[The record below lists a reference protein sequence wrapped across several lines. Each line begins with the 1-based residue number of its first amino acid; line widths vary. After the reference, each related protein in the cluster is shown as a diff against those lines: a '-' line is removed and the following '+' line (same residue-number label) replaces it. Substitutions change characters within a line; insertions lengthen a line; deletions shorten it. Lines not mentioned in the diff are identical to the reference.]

1 MTIALYV
8 ESISETIGD
17 NGKAGLDQTIIVP
30 NYTIGAIQLFHRT
43 STGKRGRSE
52 AWTLTPLSDLPNTRV
67 IKNPVAIRLTDNDHF
82 AIQGGKVTTLGYKTT
97 TASDQLTKL
106 GGDYTLNHFDLVT
119 DLVSRFEN
127 ADSSLSIYLTDS
139 RYKDISIEFPP
150 LVPNRAFGNSPV
162 SNSVTPT
169 ISHNAVSNQPVI
181 SRQTTTPR
189 LEMELASVPDIK
201 WAKSYI
207 NRKVVGDVTD
217 FDIFDVAMRNDENVL
232 ITGHAGSGKTSSVMA
247 YASARGYRYYNF
259 SCSAGT
265 DTKKLFGGY
274 NPSENGHFHWQ
285 DGAITDLVRNGGVLL
300 IGEITF
306 MPERTASELYSLL
319 DYRREI
325 QLTDK
330 DGEVVKAHPDLL
342 IVADGNLGYRGT
354 RELSQA
360 FNDRFTHHLDFPYDP
375 DIEGKLIKSKAILEM
390 ANSLRDRFEEEEIQ
404 TPISTRS
411 LVALMGNINSLGI
424 DYGIY
429 AYLNL
434 FPMREQAS
442 VKLVIDTYRYN
453 IEEELGLV
461 HTAPAEPV
469 MEVLDNV
476 TTN

>member
-8 ESISETIGD
+8 ESQSETIGD
-17 NGKAGLDQTIIVP
+17 NGEAGLDQTIIVP
-30 NYTIGAIQLFHRT
+30 NYTIGAVQLFHRT

-52 AWTLTPLSDLPNTRV
+52 AWTLSSLSDIPNTRV
-67 IKNPVAIRLTDNDHF
+67 IKHPVAIRLTDNDHF

-97 TASDQLTKL
+97 TASDQLTQL
-106 GGDYTLNHFDLVT
+106 GGDYTLNHRDLVT

-127 ADSSLSIYLTDS
+127 ADNGLAIYLTDS
-139 RYKDISIEFPP
+139 RYKDTSIEFPP

-169 ISHNAVSNQPVI
+169 ISTVTAPARVQVI
-181 SRQTTTPR
+181 ERTSAE
-189 LEMELASVPDIK
+189 LELASIPDIK

-207 NRKVVGDVTD
+207 NRKVIGDVTD

-274 NPSENGHFHWQ
+274 NPSPDGHFHWQ

-330 DGEVVKAHPDLL
+330 DGEVVKAHKDLL

-411 LVALMGNINSLGI
+411 LVALMGNINSLGL

-461 HTAPAEPV
+461 HTAPAETV
-469 MEVLDNV
+469 MEVLDNGV
-476 TTN
+476 TN

>member
-8 ESISETIGD
+8 ESLSETIGD
-17 NGKAGLDQTIIVP
+17 NGEAGLDQTLIVP
-30 NYTIGAIQLFHRT
+30 NYTIGAVQLFHRT
-43 STGKRGRSE
+43 STGKKGRTE
-52 AWTLTPLSDLPNTRV
+52 AWTVTPLADLPSTRV
-67 IKNPVAIRLTDNDHF
+67 LKSPVAIRLTDNDHF
-82 AIQGGKVTTLGYKTT
+82 AIQGNKVTTLGYKATN
-97 TASDQLTKL
+97 ASDQLPNW
-106 GGDYTLNHFDLVT
+106 GGEYECDHNELVAV
-119 DLVSRFEN
+119 LVERFEN
-127 ADSSLSIYLTDS
+127 ADQYLASYLTDG
-139 RYKDISIEFPP
+139 RYKDTTVDFPP
-150 LVPNRAFGNSPV
+150 LVANRAFTNNP
-162 SNSVTPT
+162 VTPQT
-169 ISHNAVSNQPVI
+169 SSVSSPARVQVI
-181 SRQTTTPR
+181 ERNHVD
-189 LEMELASVPDIK
+189 MELASIPDIK

-217 FDIFDVAMRNDENVL
+217 FDIFDVAMRENENVL

-274 NPSENGHFHWQ
+274 NPSPDGHFHWQ

-330 DGEVVKAHPDLL
+330 DGEVVKAHKDLL
-342 IVADGNLGYRGT
+342 IVADGNIGYRGT

-375 DIEGKLIKSKAILEM
+375 DIEGKLIKNKAVLEM
-390 ANSLRDRFEEEEIQ
+390 ANAMRDRFEEEEIQ
-404 TPISTRS
+404 TPISTRG
-411 LVALMGNINSLGI
+411 LVALMGNINNLGI
-424 DYGIY
+424 DYGFY

-442 VKLVIDTYRYN
+442 IKLVMDTYRYN
-453 IEEELGLV
+453 IEQELGLV
-461 HTAPAEPV
+461 SAPIADTATETV
-469 MEVLDNV
+469 
-476 TTN
+476 

>member
-1 MTIALYV
+1 MSIALYV
-8 ESISETIGD
+8 ESTSEITGD
-17 NGKAGLDQTIIVP
+17 NGETGLDQTLIVP
-30 NYTIGAIQLFHRT
+30 NYTIGTIQLFHRT

-52 AWTLTPLSDLPNTRV
+52 AWTLTDLEHLPFTPVVKNT
-67 IKNPVAIRLTDNDHF
+67 VAIRLTDNDHY
-82 AIQGGKVTTLGYKTT
+82 AIAGGKVTTLGYKATN
-97 TASDQLTKL
+97 ASDQTDNRSDTVSH
-106 GGDYTLNHFDLVT
+106 GVLVEA
-119 DLVSRFEN
+119 LLHRFES
-127 ADSSLSIYLTDS
+127 ADQTLSEYLTDG
-139 RYKDISIEFPP
+139 RYKDTHVEFPP
-150 LVPNRAFGNSPV
+150 LVPNRAYSGSPVTSPV
-162 SNSVTPT
+162 SSVQVVERT
-169 ISHNAVSNQPVI
+169 HAVTASAQ
-181 SRQTTTPR
+181 
-189 LEMELASVPDIK
+189 MELASVPDIK

-217 FDIFDVAMRNDENVL
+217 FDIFDVAMRNNENVL

-342 IVADGNLGYRGT
+342 IVADGNIGYRGT

-375 DIEGKLIKSKAILEM
+375 EIEGKLIKNEAILEM
-390 ANSLRDRFEEEEIQ
+390 ANALRDRFEDEEIQ

-424 DYGIY
+424 EYGIY

-434 FPMREQAS
+434 FPMREQPA
-442 VKLVIDTYRYN
+442 VKLVIETYRYN
-453 IEEELGLV
+453 IEEALGLV
-461 HTAPAEPV
+461 TTPIAEPV
-469 MEVLDNV
+469 NEVVNDTV
-476 TTN
+476 KIEVI